1 LRTHI
6 SLEKERNKE
15 KKRMAENR
23 NKERNEGK
31 ARKKTGKER
40 NKEIK
45 REIDVRY
52 EVLKVL
58 ALKIQVLCIVG
69 FSIRV
74 IYCRRFE
81 QTL

>member
-1 LRTHI
+1 M
-6 SLEKERNKE
+6 KE
-15 KKRMAENR
+15 KNNKR
-23 NKERNEGK
+23 
-31 ARKKTGKER
+31 
-40 NKEIK
+40 K
-45 REIDVRY
+45 REIDVGY

-74 IYCRRFE
+74 IHCRRFE